1 MNKLF
6 PCPGSGLSQMRPT
19 TTASAIASKLNSAL
33 ATQASIKPSKIQLV
47 KKPNQANDN

>member
-6 PCPGSGLSQMRPT
+6 AFPGSGISQMRPT

-33 ATQASIKPSKIQLV
+33 ATQASIKPSKIQLL
-47 KKPNQANDN
+47 KKSNPTNDN